1 VRSFLPA
8 DRPAVLELS
17 RRALARPEE
26 QLGNPAWETR
36 EELESELEGWDREPH
51 ETLFV
56 EEDEG
61 EVIGFG
67 GVEVASGWEHAD
79 LFGPLV
85 AEPYRGRKIRSEL
98 LEASIEAGRA
108 LGAARIMGSIGTR
121 NTNCRILLELA
132 GFRPIEGAQAMFR
145 LTPLAHRP
153 VSMPLESTIVRRGNP
168 EDLAAALA
176 LYHECF
182 PEGRFPEAIWQ
193 AGLERGTVYLAEETG
208 EILALVDID
217 PSDRWIYHL
226 GVAENARSRGLGAF
240 LLSCALED
248 YWEEH
253 PGESL
258 GLSVAADN
266 VPAIRLYRRQ
276 GFAPWLVLQT
286 FELTLT

>member
-1 VRSFLPA
+1 
-8 DRPAVLELS
+8 VLELS
-17 RRALARPEE
+17 RRALARPQE

-56 EEDEG
+56 EEDDG
-61 EVIGFG
+61 DIIGFG

-85 AEPYRGRKIRSEL
+85 AEGYRGGKLRTEL
-98 LEASIEAGRA
+98 LDASIATGRA
-108 LGAARIMGSIGTR
+108 LGAHRIMGSVGTR
-121 NTNCRILLELA
+121 NADCRILLERA

-145 LTPLAHRP
+145 LTQLAHRRVEP
-153 VSMPLESTIVRRGNP
+153 PFDDTAVRRGRP
-168 EDLAAALA
+168 SDLAATLA

-182 PEGRFPEAIWQ
+182 PEGRFPESVWR
-193 AGLERGTVYLAEETG
+193 AGLERGTVYLAEEG
-208 EILALVDID
+208 RQIMALVDID

-226 GVAENARSRGLGAF
+226 GVARSARSRGLGAF
-240 LLSCALED
+240 LLSRALED
-248 YWEEH
+248 YWGEH

-258 GLSVAADN
+258 GLSVSADN

-286 FELTLT
+286 FELSLG